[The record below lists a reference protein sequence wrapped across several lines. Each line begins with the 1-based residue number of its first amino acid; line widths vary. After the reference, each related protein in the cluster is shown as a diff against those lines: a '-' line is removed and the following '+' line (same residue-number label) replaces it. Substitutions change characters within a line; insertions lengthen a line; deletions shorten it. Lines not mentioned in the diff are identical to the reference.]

1 MRMAS
6 RRALISTI
14 SQSSVEGLALTR
26 QLGYDAPNCGQK
38 FQVLGATDVASRG
51 IHVTHGAH
59 VINYGYAADSRGFHS
74 SRRSCRTHGLGWPR
88 LDPGFGGEIG
98 ELRSMERALKLKI
111 ARKHVN
117 ASVRTAARAI
127 QKHAA
132 DTHAVAYARA
142 STLVGSHC
150 SDKPRRGARLLSI
163 ERLRLGN
170 SSAAIAVRRYL
181 CGPFSERASVPELA
195 SLAFSRPASGRRNGA
210 SHL

>member
-1 MRMAS
+1 MWRVW
-6 RRALISTI
+6 R
-14 SQSSVEGLALTR
+14 
-26 QLGYDAPNCGQK
+26 
-38 FQVLGATDVASRG
+38 SRG
-51 IHVTHGAH
+51 SSATMHRIAGRNSRCWGQLTWPHVEYTSPMVRMSLTTDMRQIPEDFIHRVGHAGRMGSAGRASTLVSGA
-59 VINYGYAADSRGFHS
+59 
-74 SRRSCRTHGLGWPR
+74 
-88 LDPGFGGEIG
+88 EIG